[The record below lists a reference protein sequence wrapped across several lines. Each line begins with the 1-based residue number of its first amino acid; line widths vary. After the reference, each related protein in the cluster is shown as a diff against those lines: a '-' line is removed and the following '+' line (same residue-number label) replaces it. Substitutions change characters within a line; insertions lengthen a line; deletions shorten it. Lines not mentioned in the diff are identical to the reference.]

1 MVFDWERSLDEQKIY
16 MYKDIG
22 MKVTGLGRFNVP
34 RIFEAF
40 TDA

>member
-1 MVFDWERSLDEQKIY
+1 MGFDLERSLDEQKVY

-34 RIFEAF
+34 RILEAF